1 MCPELS
7 SPDNGTL
14 NLSTNGL
21 VTVASFTCDIGSS
34 LAGSPQLTCNTDGSW
49 DSREPDC
56 GKVLRVIQTFLSYGR
71 ICLNLNSADLDQT
84 ASDNR
89 YFNFCNL
96 FCIIFEPHCENMPMQ
111 YIENFS
117 ADKIENF
124 IGKNLIFLIFLLKTL
139 IAGTRQNHLAE
150 VVLMSTHN
158 QCFKAK
164 TGIPLNTPVLLYKS
178 GD

>member
-1 MCPELS
+1 
-7 SPDNGTL
+7 
-14 NLSTNGL
+14 
-21 VTVASFTCDIGSS
+21 
-34 LAGSPQLTCNTDGSW
+34 
-49 DSREPDC
+49 
-56 GKVLRVIQTFLSYGR
+56 
-71 ICLNLNSADLDQT
+71 
-84 ASDNR
+84 
-89 YFNFCNL
+89 
-96 FCIIFEPHCENMPMQ
+96 MPMQ
-111 YIENFS
+111 YIEIFS

-124 IGKNLIFLIFLLKTL
+124 IGKNLIFLLKTL